1 MGHRRR
7 RRGVLADCDVV
18 DARVSGRPVR
28 SAAAAA
34 TPDLAALGRLGASLL
49 YDLLFAALPPA
60 FAPITTALQ
69 PEHRNRPSSRRRRSP
84 TLSRL
89 FGAAQCWYDN
99 SLRSYWCSW
108 NVAASER
115 SAWVQQLVSAV
126 ASCYQV
132 QPEYDD
138 DYDRETIAFGT
149 LPGSASIY
157 INGVGDSVSIFIGS
171 DDHRASAP

>member
-1 MGHRRR
+1 MVRNNLSGRVTLLGL
-7 RRGVLADCDVV
+7 GVLGLVGSALISVPARAQADSPRDLGSVTTSESFCADLDRVV
-18 DARVSGRPVR
+18 ALAPSGFR
-28 SAAAAA
+28 SLRGEAESANIV
-34 TPDLAALGRLGASLL
+34 TQVTDKLPGAS
-49 YDLLFAALPPA
+49 
-60 FAPITTALQ
+60 
-69 PEHRNRPSSRRRRSP
+69 
-84 TLSRL
+84 
-89 FGAAQCWYDN
+89 QCWYDN

-115 SAWVQQLVSAV
+115 SARVQQLVSAV

-157 INGVGDSVSIFIGS
+157 INGVGDSVSMFIGG
-171 DDHRASAP
+171 DDHKASAP